1 MRCPKVFL
9 FFSFLFT
16 FLSSKGEDQITW
28 VQQDVLQK
36 NGLYLNYGFVSEP
49 QTFGIVFN
57 NQTKEEKTF
66 YLKLNNPHI
75 NQIIVRNKEKDTLF
89 LTGDRYLF
97 NSRAVYFW
105 EFVFPIR
112 VQPNYTDSIQFQID
126 KKGEN
131 LAFYASLSTPKKF
144 LEIRDAQLY
153 FYSVFI
159 TVSLF
164 LFFLFAFLG
173 FYKKE
178 AKHFILALFIFSSAG
193 WTLNE
198 RGIFFQ
204 YIWPN
209 DIDLQSSL
217 DTFFA
222 TPSLGLLI
230 FTFYLNTIY
239 KELIGKKLKF
249 VMALFLSFLVI
260 RSFVVFFYPGLMND
274 IALKLTILRIS
285 NFIMIFLV
293 TFILISIIPFGN
305 KRLFFLDTI
314 GFILYFV
321 FILKLLLK
329 QLNLDYNLSNRYDG
343 FSYPLLQNLSVAIFA
358 VSNFV
363 KYRADK
369 KRNALH
375 EKNAAVSK
383 EKEISDKII
392 EVQENER
399 ERIGK
404 NIHDQLGGLLAAAKI
419 KLQTLKLKQN
429 DEELDQN
436 INQIINIL
444 DRSSDEMYNVVDEL
458 VPPMMEGKSFD
469 AIIQSR
475 IEIFDKNSDIK
486 FYTNIPPVFI
496 DPKLVLKFYRII
508 AELINNSMKHAK
520 CNKIII
526 QFIQSEEGYTINYTD
541 NGIGFN
547 QNHIRSHGLNNIE
560 SRVKFLQGTIDF
572 YSVPGNTHYTIHLP
586 LLEYEK

>member
-1 MRCPKVFL
+1 VAWFGRFIV
-9 FFSFLFT
+9 T
-16 FLSSKGEDQITW
+16 VVT
-28 VQQDVLQK
+28 
-36 NGLYLNYGFVSEP
+36 GLG
-49 QTFGIVFN
+49 
-57 NQTKEEKTF
+57 
-66 YLKLNNPHI
+66 
-75 NQIIVRNKEKDTLF
+75 
-89 LTGDRYLF
+89 
-97 NSRAVYFW
+97 FW

-112 VQPNYTDSIQFQID
+112 IQPNYTDSIQFKID
-126 KKGEN
+126 KKGET
-131 LAFYASLSTPKKF
+131 LAFYASLSTPKEF

-164 LFFLFAFLG
+164 LFFLFVFLG

-193 WTLNE
+193 WALNE

-204 YIWPN
+204 YFWPN
-209 DIDLQSSL
+209 YIDLQSRL

-260 RSFVVFFYPGLMND
+260 RTFVVFLYPGLMND

-293 TFILISIIPFGN
+293 TFILVSIIPFSK
-305 KRLFFLDTI
+305 KRIFFLDTI
-314 GFILYFV
+314 GFILYFI
-321 FILKLLLK
+321 FILKLLLS
-329 QLNLDYNLSNRYDG
+329 QINLDFNLSDRYHG
-343 FSYPLLQNLSVAIFA
+343 FSYPVLQNLSVGIFA
-358 VSNFV
+358 LSYFV

-369 KRNALH
+369 KRNALL
-375 EKNAAVSK
+375 EKNAAILK
-383 EKEISDKII
+383 EKENSDKII
-392 EVQENER
+392 AVQEDER
-399 ERIGK
+399 DRIGK
-404 NIHDQLGGLLAAAKI
+404 NIHDQLGGLLAVAKI

-436 INQIINIL
+436 IDQIITII
-444 DRSSDEMYNVVDEL
+444 DRSSDEMYNIVDDL

-469 AIIQSR
+469 EIIQSR
-475 IEIFDKNSDIK
+475 IELFEKNSDIK
-486 FYTNIPPVFI
+486 FDTNIPPIFI

-508 AELINNSMKHAK
+508 AELISNSLKHAK

-526 QFIQSEEGYTINYTD
+526 QLIKNEKGYTINYTD

-560 SRVKFLQGTIDF
+560 SRVKFLHGTIEF
-572 YSVPGNTHYTIHLP
+572 HSVPGNTHYTIHLP
-586 LLEYEK
+586 LQEYEK

>member
-9 FFSFLFT
+9 FFSFLFA

-28 VQQDVLQK
+28 VQQEVLQK
-36 NGLYLNYGFVSEP
+36 NGLYLNYGFVTEP
-49 QTFGIVFN
+49 KTFGIVFN
-57 NQTKEEKTF
+57 NQTKEEKTY

-75 NQIIVRNKEKDTLF
+75 NQIIVRNKEKDTLY
-89 LTGDRYLF
+89 LTGDRFLF

-112 VQPNYTDSIQFQID
+112 IHPNSTDSIQFQID

-131 LAFYASLSTPKKF
+131 LVFHALLSTPQDFQK
-144 LEIRDAQLY
+144 IRDAHLY

-159 TVSLF
+159 SVSLF
-164 LFFLFAFLG
+164 LFFLFVFFG

-178 AKHFILALFIFSSAG
+178 VKHFILALFIFTSAG
-193 WTLNE
+193 WALNE

-209 DIDLQSSL
+209 NIDLQSRL

-222 TPSLGLLI
+222 TPSLGLLL
-230 FTFYLNTIY
+230 FTLYLNTIY

-249 VMALFLSFLVI
+249 VMALFLSFLVA
-260 RSFVVFFYPGLMND
+260 RTFVVFFYPGLMND
-274 IALKLTILRIS
+274 IALKLIILRIS
-285 NFIMIFLV
+285 NFIMIFLIM
-293 TFILISIIPFGN
+293 FIISSLIPFIR
-305 KRLFFLDTI
+305 KRIFFLDTI
-314 GFILYFV
+314 GFILYFF

-329 QLNLDYNLSNRYDG
+329 QINLDFTLSYRYHG
-343 FSYPLLQNLSVAIFA
+343 FAYPLFQNLTVGIFA
-358 VSNFV
+358 LSNFV

-369 KRNALH
+369 KRNALL
-375 EKNAAVSK
+375 EKNAAVTK

-392 EVQENER
+392 EVQESER

-404 NIHDQLGGLLAAAKI
+404 NIHDQLGGLLAVAKI
-419 KLQTLKLKQN
+419 KLQILKLKQN

-436 INQIINIL
+436 IDQIITII

-469 AIIQSR
+469 EIIQSR
-475 IEIFDKNSDIK
+475 IELFEKNSDIK
-486 FYTNIPPVFI
+486 FDTNISPIFI

-508 AELINNSMKHAK
+508 AELISNSLKHAK

-526 QFIQSEEGYTINYTD
+526 QLIKNEKGYTISYTD

-560 SRVKFLQGTIDF
+560 SRVKFLNGTIEF
-572 YSVPGNTHYTIHLP
+572 YSVPGNTHYTIQLP
-586 LLEYEK
+586 FQEYEK